1 MAIYYRDITG
11 NTHKNR
17 CEPTWRTAGIRITGD
32 GFGLE

>member
-11 NTHKNR
+11 IHIKTDVSPLGGLQ
-17 CEPTWRTAGIRITGD
+17 ESGTGD